1 MTRVGGRNAIFAW
14 VVGLISAA
22 IVAVLVVLALPM
34 LPTSLAWLGDQVNGP
49 ASAPEA
55 RDEPA
60 EGGAPAECR
69 DLYSQP
75 LWASLVWA
83 PDSVL
88 TPSRD
93 LPTTTATG
101 LVEALAPTVRMT
113 CTWRSAEGEISTT
126 LAEVAT
132 DAGAIAATALPTA
145 GFACAASDGR
155 TRCTRTDGE
164 LVETIEAG
172 GGLWLST
179 SQTSWQPADYPGR
192 VADAVWAD

>member
-1 MTRVGGRNAIFAW
+1 MTRVGGRNAVFAW

-34 LPTSLAWLGDQVNGP
+34 LPASLAWLGEQVNGP
-49 ASAPEA
+49 VSEPQAG
-55 RDEPA
+55 DEP
-60 EGGAPAECR
+60 GDDDLPAECR

-75 LWASLVWA
+75 LWATLVWA
-83 PDSVL
+83 PDAVL

-93 LPTTTATG
+93 LPSTSAAG
-101 LVEALAPTVRMT
+101 LIDALAPTVRMT
-113 CTWRSAEGEISTT
+113 CTWTSAEGEISTT

-145 GFACAASDGR
+145 GFTCAAIDGR

-164 LVETIEAG
+164 LIETIEAG

-192 VADAVWAD
+192 VAEAVWAG